1 MNDMIISSCFDMNLQ
16 LSVQN
21 CQNLFIV
28 NCQLYFIIHNRTMK
42 GVTTRYNYD
51 NRNRLIEKIEGGM
64 QTAYR
69 YDPQGNLLEEEGRRG
84 TTRYT
89 YDCFNR
95 TESVRTAEGGY
106 IRNRYDAE
114 GLRYELY
121 ENGKFSRFIFSGR
134 EVVTEVDADYGL
146 KTAIIRGHEL
156 LAQKDNKDSSITSTM
171 LMEMLLH
178 WWTAGVRW

>member
-1 MNDMIISSCFDMNLQ
+1 VVYPEGEESFEYDFAGNRI
-16 LSVQN
+16 
-21 CQNLFIV
+21 
-28 NCQLYFIIHNRTMK
+28 NRTMK
-42 GVTTRYNYD
+42 GIATGYNYD

-64 QTAYR
+64 QTSYR

-121 ENGKFSRFIFSGR
+121 ENGKVSRFIFSGR

-146 KTAIIRGHEL
+146 KAAIIRGHQPL
-156 LAQKDNKDSSITSTM
+156 DNDFSHTS
-171 LMEMLLH
+171 L
-178 WWTAGVRW
+178 